1 MFITNGPTKQSAK
14 GREDKIRKEVKYWR
28 MVVLKKLERLV
39 HREERRGKGREIL
52 EKEQSWIKKIFIK
65 FC

>member
-28 MVVLKKLERLV
+28 MVVLKKLERV
-39 HREERRGKGREIL
+39 GREGRAGGEARSEEERKGREERR
-52 EKEQSWIKKIFIK
+52 
-65 FC
+65 